1 MLFTAS
7 FLCVAKAFVAASGIE
22 PRTLS
27 SRIFNDGKV
36 LPAVLAGARTISLKR
51 ADAAL
56 LWFSDHW
63 PEGADWPPLVPR
75 PLVPSA
81 LPSDAEP
88 SP

>member
-1 MLFTAS
+1 MFLTDQIRTVAQGYCEAAGVPLGRAS
-7 FLCVAKAFVAASGIE
+7 
-22 PRTLS
+22 
-27 SRIFNDGKV
+27 
-36 LPAVLAGARTISLKR
+36 KR
-51 ADAAL
+51 ALGDPRLLPRLAAGQVTLTLARADRAL